1 MWPPSPYEVNGA
13 SVAFS
18 RSNSNILRGAD
29 GRPHTKRPGP
39 SSRCDHISLLPR
51 LETQRDSDSP
61 HSRGRHLTPRSF
73 CLPSSVHAL
82 PVDVT
87 THRDLHPWNCID
99 LATFLTLSES
109 LIEGGFEP
117 MAIGSMGKPLIA
129 ELSYPGT

>member
-1 MWPPSPYEVNGA
+1 MASVPLRGYGA

-29 GRPHTKRPGP
+29 GRPP

-51 LETQRDSDSP
+51 LETQRASDSP

-87 THRDLHPWNCID
+87 THRDLHPWHYID